1 MIVFMTPPLKNIPSV
16 PFVSKFP
23 AVSVPLLIVYVFL
36 IYYLAKKYLA
46 GTDDKR
52 SEAWKYGIS
61 LVLISIILDTLVIV
75 VAFKGHDYFSYLSM
89 GRVCAALVCT
99 AEGVACGLGAGA
111 VARPFSEGVYS
122 QVSDDGIAS
131 VCLECSL

>member
-1 MIVFMTPPLKNIPSV
+1 MVVFMTPSLKNVPSV

-52 SEAWKYGIS
+52 PEAWKYGIS
-61 LVLISIILDTLVIV
+61 LVLVSIILDTLVIV
-75 VAFKGHDYFSYLSM
+75 VAFKGHDYFSYLSIW
-89 GRVCAALVCT
+89 VAYALLLFVP
-99 AEGVACGLGAGA
+99 LK
-111 VARPFSEGVYS
+111 
-122 QVSDDGIAS
+122 AS
-131 VCLECSL
+131 RALSKP